1 MKNIKYKV
9 VIILLSFLCVATCIT
24 NNIYERKVRDYY
36 LQVNNVTVD
45 AKPKKKYTLYD
56 ALNMLNK
63 YDSLEIK
70 KINLEG
76 NNECDIQIKY
86 CGDFKASIDTLE
98 EICNIEEVI
107 KIENITI
114 NSKDNTADFNVK
126 FLLMK

>member
-9 VIILLSFLCVATCIT
+9 VIILLSFLCVVTCIT
-24 NNIYERKVRDYY
+24 NNSYERKVRDYY

>member
-9 VIILLSFLCVATCIT
+9 VIILLSFLCIATCIT
-24 NNIYERKVRDYY
+24 NNSYERKIRNYY

-45 AKPKKKYTLYD
+45 AKPKKRYTLYD
-56 ALNMLNK
+56 ALNILNK
-63 YDSLEIK
+63 YDSLEIQ

-86 CGDFKASIDTLE
+86 CGDFKTSLDTIE
-98 EICNIEEVI
+98 EICNIEEVS

-114 NSKDNTADFNVK
+114 NTKDNTAIFNVK